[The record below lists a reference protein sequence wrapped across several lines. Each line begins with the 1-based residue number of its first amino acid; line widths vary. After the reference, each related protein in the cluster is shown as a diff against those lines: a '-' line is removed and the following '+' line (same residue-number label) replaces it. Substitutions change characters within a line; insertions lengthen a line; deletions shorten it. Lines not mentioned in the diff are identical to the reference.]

1 MHRVRVSE
9 EVVMYFLIK
18 VLLMFLCTTLICAQ
32 FNKSLSSNFCETLD
46 YNKVRRYIREYAID
60 KIELGAF
67 DACPNLEV
75 ISISGTLDM
84 IDPNIFRNN
93 QNLEEIQFDYA
104 GLRKIHG
111 STFVNLNNLT
121 ILQLNHNS
129 LIDFP
134 VYQFPILPS
143 LRRIGLDNNAL
154 SDLNVEE
161 MLDKFPSLQRIALH
175 SNFIECNRF
184 KVINE
189 TLTSRNIIINKTV
202 GAYNGVLPFD
212 CISTIKI
219 DSVFKDAN
227 LSIIRGRLDNEV
239 VKDEVKQL
247 KVLNKELQENF
258 TRVDQEIEAVLV
270 NITEVQRQLNRIMD
284 VASFHESFFLEERT
298 TAENSNFIIFGIV
311 GFTLFLAIV
320 VGFLVKCFIT
330 MRHDLQMLRKQEE
343 EKSNQS
349 KEQRKTDN

>member
-1 MHRVRVSE
+1 
-9 EVVMYFLIK
+9 MYFLIK
-18 VLLMFLCTTLICAQ
+18 VLLMFLCTTLSCAQ
-32 FNKSLSSNFCETLD
+32 FKKNLSSNFCETLD

-67 DACPNLEV
+67 DACPNLKV

-84 IDPNIFRNN
+84 IDPNIFRKN
-93 QNLEEIQFDYA
+93 QNLEEIHFDFA

-143 LRRIGLDNNAL
+143 LHRIDLDNNAL
-154 SDLNVEE
+154 NDLDVEE
-161 MLDKFPSLQRIALH
+161 MLDKFPSLQRIALY

-189 TLTSRNIIINKTV
+189 TLTSRNIIINKTD
-202 GAYNGVLPFD
+202 GAYKTYGALASD
-212 CISTIKI
+212 CISTTKI

-284 VASFHESFFLEERT
+284 ESFFIEERT

-311 GFTLFLAIV
+311 GFTFFLAIV
-320 VGFLVKCFIT
+320 VGFVVKCFIT